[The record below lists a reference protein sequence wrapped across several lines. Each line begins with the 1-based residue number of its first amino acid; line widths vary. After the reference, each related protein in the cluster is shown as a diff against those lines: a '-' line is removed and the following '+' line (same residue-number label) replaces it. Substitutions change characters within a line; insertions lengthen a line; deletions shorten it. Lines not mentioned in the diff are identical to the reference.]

1 MDCVF
6 AIQGP
11 DFVLLAGDRACVS
24 NSIIKFQD
32 TDHKIL
38 KLSKNQMLAC
48 VGEAYDKK
56 NFAKL
61 IKANMEYYFFQ
72 NGQRLTTDETAAY
85 LRKELSEGIR
95 SNDPHQCNC
104 LIAGYDSDGP
114 KLYWLD
120 YLGSYAKLLKA
131 AHGYGAYFLYGLM
144 DNYYKKNLSLDEGE
158 EIIKKCINEL
168 KTRFSINMVD
178 FDVFKITKAGIEDI
192 SNKFNVK
199 LN

>member
-6 AIQGP
+6 AVQGP
-11 DFVLLAGDRACVS
+11 DYILVAGDRASVS
-24 NSIIKFQD
+24 NSIIKLQD

-38 KLSKNQMLAC
+38 KLANNQLIAT

-56 NFAKL
+56 NFAKY
-61 IKANMEYYFFQ
+61 IKANMENYYFQ

-85 LRKELSEGIR
+85 IRKELAEGIR
-95 SNDPHQCNC
+95 SSPHQCNC
-104 LIAGYDSDGP
+104 LIAGYDIDGP

-144 DNYYKKNLSLDEGE
+144 DNFYKKDLKLNEGE
-158 EIIKKCINEL
+158 DIIKKCINEL

-178 FDVFKITKAGIEDI
+178 FDVFKITKEGIEDI
-192 SNKFNVK
+192 SNKFN
-199 LN
+199 NAH

>member
-6 AIQGP
+6 GIQGN
-11 DFVLLAGDRACVS
+11 DYILLAGDRASVS
-24 NSIIKFQD
+24 NSIIKLQD

-38 KLSKNQMLAC
+38 KLTDNQMIAC

-56 NFAKL
+56 NFSKY
-61 IKANMEYYFFQ
+61 IKANMENYYFQ

-85 LRKELSEGIR
+85 IRKELAEGIR
-95 SNDPHQCNC
+95 STPHQCNC
-104 LIAGYDSDGP
+104 LVAGFDVDGP

-144 DNYYKKNLSLDEGE
+144 DNFYKKDLSLKDGE
-158 EIIKKCINEL
+158 MIITKCINEL

-178 FDVFKITKAGIEDI
+178 FDVFKITKEGIEDI
-192 SNKFNVK
+192 SNKFNRS

>member
-6 AIQGP
+6 AVQGP
-11 DFVLLAGDRACVS
+11 DYILVAGDRASVS
-24 NSIIKFQD
+24 NSIIKLQD

-38 KLSKNQMLAC
+38 KLANNQLIAT

-56 NFAKL
+56 NFAKY
-61 IKANMEYYFFQ
+61 IKANMENYYFQ

-85 LRKELSEGIR
+85 IRKEFAEGIR
-95 SNDPHQCNC
+95 SSPHQCNC
-104 LIAGYDSDGP
+104 LIAGYDIDGP

-144 DNYYKKNLSLDEGE
+144 DNFYKKDLKLNEGE
-158 EIIKKCINEL
+158 DIIKKCINEL

-178 FDVFKITKAGIEDI
+178 FDVFKITKEGIEDI
-192 SNKFNVK
+192 SNKFN
-199 LN
+199 NAH

>member
-6 AIQGP
+6 GIQGK
-11 DFVLLAGDRACVS
+11 DYILLAGDRASVS
-24 NSIIKFQD
+24 NSIIKLQD
-32 TDHKIL
+32 TDHKIF
-38 KLSKNQMLAC
+38 KLTNNQMIAT
-48 VGEAYDKK
+48 VGESYDKK

-61 IKANMEYYFFQ
+61 IKANMELYFFK
-72 NGQRLTTDETAAY
+72 NGQRLTADETASY
-85 LRKELSEGIR
+85 IRKELAEGIR
-95 SNDPHQCNC
+95 SSPHQCNC
-104 LIAGYDSDGP
+104 LLAGYDVDGP

-144 DNYYKKNLSLDEGE
+144 DNFYKKDLNLAEGE

-178 FDVFKITKAGIEDI
+178 FDVFKITKDGIEDI
-192 SNKFNVK
+192 SNKFNK
-199 LN
+199 PL

>member
-6 AIQGP
+6 GIQGN
-11 DFVLLAGDRACVS
+11 DYILLAGDRASVS
-24 NSIIKFQD
+24 NSIIKLQD

-38 KLSKNQMLAC
+38 KLTDSQMIAC

-56 NFAKL
+56 NFSKY
-61 IKANMEYYFFQ
+61 IKANMENYYFQ

-85 LRKELSEGIR
+85 IRKELAEGIR
-95 SNDPHQCNC
+95 SSPHQCNC
-104 LIAGYDSDGP
+104 LVAGFDVDGP

-144 DNYYKKNLSLDEGE
+144 DNFYKKELSLKDGE
-158 EIIKKCINEL
+158 MIITKCINEL
-168 KTRFSINMVD
+168 KTRFSINMID
-178 FDVFKITKAGIEDI
+178 FDVFKITKDGIEDI
-192 SNKFNVK
+192 SDKFNK
-199 LN
+199 AH

>member
-6 AIQGP
+6 GIQGS

-24 NSIIKFQD
+24 GSIIKFQD

-38 KLSKNQMLAC
+38 KLADNQLMAC

-61 IKANMEYYFFQ
+61 IRANMEYYYFQ
-72 NGQRLTTDETAAY
+72 NGHRLTTDETAAY
-85 LRKELSEGIR
+85 IRKELSEGIR
-95 SNDPHQCNC
+95 SNPHQCNC
-104 LIAGYDSDGP
+104 LIAGYDIDGP

-144 DNYYKKNLSLDEGE
+144 DNFYKKNLTLPEAED
-158 EIIKKCINEL
+158 IIKKCINEL

-178 FDVFKITKAGIEDI
+178 FDVFLITKKGIEDI
-192 SNKFNVK
+192 SEKFIFF
-199 LN
+199 

>member
-6 AIQGP
+6 GIQGN
-11 DFVLLAGDRACVS
+11 DYILLAGDRASVS
-24 NSIIKFQD
+24 NSIIKLQD
-32 TDHKIL
+32 TDHKIM
-38 KLSKNQMLAC
+38 KLTDNQMIAC

-56 NFAKL
+56 NFSKY
-61 IKANMEYYFFQ
+61 IKANMENYYFQ

-85 LRKELSEGIR
+85 IRKELAEGIR
-95 SNDPHQCNC
+95 SSPHQCNC
-104 LIAGYDSDGP
+104 LVAGFDTDGP

-144 DNYYKKNLSLDEGE
+144 DNYYKKDLSLKDGE
-158 EIIKKCINEL
+158 MIITKCINEL

-178 FDVFKITKAGIEDI
+178 FDVFKITKDGIEDI
-192 SNKFNVK
+192 SNKFNK
-199 LN
+199 LLN

>member
-6 AIQGP
+6 GIQGS

-24 NSIIKFQD
+24 GSIIKFQD

-38 KLSKNQMLAC
+38 KLADNQLMAC

-56 NFAKL
+56 NFSKL
-61 IKANMEYYFFQ
+61 IKANMEYYYFQ
-72 NGQRLTTDETAAY
+72 NGHRLTTDETAAY

-95 SNDPHQCNC
+95 SEPHQCNC
-104 LIAGYDSDGP
+104 LVAGYDIDGP

-120 YLGSYAKLLKA
+120 YLGSMVRVVKA

-144 DNYYKKNLSLDEGE
+144 DNYYKKGFNYNDGVDV
-158 EIIKKCINEL
+158 IKKCIAEL
-168 KTRFSINMVD
+168 KTRFLVNMCE
-178 FDVFKITKAGIEDI
+178 FDVFKITKEGIEDV
-192 SNKFNVK
+192 SEQFKEK
-199 LN
+199 K

>member
-6 AIQGP
+6 GIQGN
-11 DFVLLAGDRACVS
+11 DYILLAGDRASVS
-24 NSIIKFQD
+24 NSIIKLQD
-32 TDHKIL
+32 TDHKIM
-38 KLSKNQMLAC
+38 KLTDNQMIAC

-56 NFAKL
+56 NFSKY
-61 IKANMEYYFFQ
+61 IKANMENYYFQ

-85 LRKELSEGIR
+85 IRKELAEGIR
-95 SNDPHQCNC
+95 SSPHQCNC
-104 LIAGYDSDGP
+104 LVAGFDTDGP

-144 DNYYKKNLSLDEGE
+144 DNYYKKNLSLNEGE
-158 EIIKKCINEL
+158 MIIEKCINEL

-178 FDVFKITKAGIEDI
+178 FDVFKITKDGIEDI
-192 SNKFNVK
+192 SNKFNK
-199 LN
+199 LLN

>member
-6 AIQGP
+6 AVQGP
-11 DFVLLAGDRACVS
+11 DYILLAGDRASVS
-24 NSIIKFQD
+24 NSIIKLQD
-32 TDHKIL
+32 TEHKIL
-38 KLSKNQMLAC
+38 KLTNNQLMAT

-56 NFAKL
+56 NFAKY
-61 IKANMEYYFFQ
+61 IKANMENYYFQ

-85 LRKELSEGIR
+85 IRKELAEGIR
-95 SNDPHQCNC
+95 SSPHQCNC
-104 LIAGYDSDGP
+104 LIAGYDIDGP

-144 DNYYKKNLSLDEGE
+144 DNFYKKDLKLNEGE

-178 FDVFKITKAGIEDI
+178 FDVFKIIKNGIEDI
-192 SNKFNVK
+192 SNKFNKVH
-199 LN
+199 